1 MPPMR
6 VRGLI
11 LTLAAGMV
19 LAACSDPP
27 PVTTGQSGAPGRPDD
42 PRTSLAARAAAAQ
55 DLHQV
60 ASYRLRTPDRPE
72 RTVTM
77 TSAKD
82 GTWRLDVPG
91 QALGGAVDIALVST
105 SAGLYQCALPD
116 AGCVRVSRV
125 SSSFDPKLQHVFT
138 DWLAV
143 FMDRDAALAVSLADP
158 LPGTQGTCFAVDS
171 SAVSVKAPLDAG
183 IFCYADNGTLTGAR
197 TSVGTLS
204 LIGTPTAGPDS
215 VTLPGAVKDGQPLPN
230 ASPPAPSPS
239 SSAASGSPK
248 ASPQ

>member
-1 MPPMR
+1 MR

-11 LTLAAGMV
+11 LTLAAGV
-19 LAACSDPP
+19 SLAACSDPP
-27 PVTTGQSGAPGRPDD
+27 PTTGETAAPNRPDD

-60 ASYRLRTPDRPE
+60 ASYRLHTQDRPD
-72 RTVTM
+72 RTVTI

-91 QALGGAVDIALVST
+91 QALGGTVDIALVST
-105 SAGLYQCALPD
+105 AAGLYQCALPE

-125 SSSFDPKLQHVFT
+125 SASFDPKLQHLFT
-138 DWLAV
+138 DWLQV
-143 FMDRDAALAVSLADP
+143 FMDRDAALAVSAADA
-158 LPGTQGTCFAVDS
+158 LPGTPGTCFAVDS

-183 IFCYADNGTLTGAR
+183 IFCYADDGTLTGAR
-197 TSVGTLS
+197 TGVGTLS
-204 LIGTPTAGPDS
+204 LMGTPSDGPSS
-215 VTLPGAVKDGQPLPN
+215 VTLPGAIKAGQPLPN

-239 SSAASGSPK
+239 ISVTSTTSQG
-248 ASPQ
+248 